1 MREALN
7 RILVDTTGQEYKK
20 IAGDTDRDY
29 IMNAAQAKE
38 YGIIDE
44 VIEKRS

>member
-1 MREALN
+1 MREALIK
-7 RILVDTTGQEYKK
+7 ILVESTKQDYEK
-20 IAGDTDRDY
+20 ISQDTDRDY
-29 IMNAAQAKE
+29 IMTAQMAKE